1 MGTLLAPSHFA
12 IAAAGTLVVTSCA
25 LSNSDDFTVD
35 DVCSIMVT
43 AQNEVDLHVGGTPRT
58 VGTRTT
64 TLTITDNAS
73 GSPHSIQVMENGT
86 GAPTVQLPAS
96 LDLGNQLLHDW
107 AVRTQTVT
115 LHNAGN
121 VPLMITNITTTSEF
135 AQANDCGSSLA
146 AAASCTISV
155 RFRADGARPAHRH
168 VDRLG

>member
-1 MGTLLAPSHFA
+1 
-12 IAAAGTLVVTSCA
+12 
-25 LSNSDDFTVD
+25 
-35 DVCSIMVT
+35 MVT

-58 VGTRTT
+58 AGTRTT

-96 LDLGNQLLHDW
+96 LDLGTMSPLTRRS
-107 AVRTQTVT
+107 ARKTVT

-121 VPLMITNITTTSEF
+121 VPLTITNITTTSEF

-146 AAASCTISV
+146 AAALVARSRRV
-155 RFRADGARPAHRH
+155 FRADGARPAHRH